1 MELPVD
7 AAPFIVMIHP
17 LICSQNLTTSIGLI
31 LRYNVKKRGFM
42 MTKFIYIILVVAFI
56 DTFIQLPIITPYAL
70 SLGASETLVGGIV
83 AIYSLANMVG
93 NIIGGHWVD
102 RFGRKRMLYMG
113 MLAVGGVLLL
123 YPLAQTGGQLF
134 FARLLHGLAGGVL
147 IPAAFALIGDQAK
160 ARQSRKPM
168 AFAGASIGIAAIT
181 GPAIGGILA
190 AQSRTEYVFIL
201 VAILF
206 FLSVGLTIKFV
217 PESIKATSRQRVSWG
232 HVGPLLKNVSLM
244 QACLAAFAL
253 MVSNGTLA
261 FALPLLVTQLGLT
274 SAATGMLLSI
284 YGITALFIF
293 ITPLN
298 KVYERLYP
306 GRLVVLGLGLIG
318 VSLMLLSFIH
328 TLSLAVVLMVTYGIG
343 FAFVFPSMNQM
354 VSTASQD
361 EDRGKAYGI
370 FYAVFSLGVVAGSFI
385 SGVVTELLGVPFIVS
400 GCLMLGCSVLL
411 VWLSQKRIT
420 ESYAVKRGA

>member
-1 MELPVD
+1 
-7 AAPFIVMIHP
+7 
-17 LICSQNLTTSIGLI
+17 
-31 LRYNVKKRGFM
+31 M

-217 PESIKATSRQRVSWG
+217 PESMKATSRQRVSWG